1 MNIQIIVNDTHHDKC
16 FRELV
21 DQPVTALRGMTQQ
34 QADVLRDAFGINTIG
49 ELAELKAV
57 KWARA
62 IRTMA
67 TAEAEPTANVAKE
80 ALIDDAVEMTFPAS
94 DPVSIQSSITRI
106 EVPARITR
114 APPPSRRIT
123 RKPSAATHWGRE
135 GARRPA
141 RPDCPGFDRRA
152 RPGTAGPVCI
162 IGRKA
167 SPSRAS
173 TPVFGQAETHAG

>member
-34 QADVLRDAFGINTIG
+34 QADALRDVFGINTIG

-67 TAEAEPTANVAKE
+67 SAEAEPPGEKAKE
-80 ALIDDAVEMTFPAS
+80 TLIDDAVEMTFPAS

-106 EVPARITR
+106 EVAPDKVDASSDHQGAAAIEAHNRETIGKPAL
-114 APPPSRRIT
+114 
-123 RKPSAATHWGRE
+123 G
-135 GARRPA
+135 
-141 RPDCPGFDRRA
+141 PG
-152 RPGTAGPVCI
+152 GGKTAG
-162 IGRKA
+162 A
-167 SPSRAS
+167 A
-173 TPVFGQAETHAG
+173 

>member
-21 DQPVTALRGMTQQ
+21 DQPVTALRGMTEQ
-34 QADVLRDAFGINTIG
+34 QAAALRDAFGVTTIG

-67 TAEAEPTANVAKE
+67 SAEAEPNHKKAKE

-106 EVPARITR
+106 EVVPDKVDASSDHQGAAAIEAHNQET
-114 APPPSRRIT
+114 IGT
-123 RKPSAATHWGRE
+123 SALG
-135 GARRPA
+135 
-141 RPDCPGFDRRA
+141 PG
-152 RPGTAGPVCI
+152 GGKTAG
-162 IGRKA
+162 A
-167 SPSRAS
+167 A
-173 TPVFGQAETHAG
+173 

>member
-21 DQPVTALRGMTQQ
+21 SQPVTALRGITQQ
-34 QADVLRDAFGINTIG
+34 QADALRDAFGINTVG

-67 TAEAEPTANVAKE
+67 SAEAEPLDVVAKE
-80 ALIDDAVEMTFPAS
+80 TLMDDAVEMTFPAS

-106 EVPARITR
+106 EVPPEKVDASSDHQGAAAIEAHNQETLGSR
-114 APPPSRRIT
+114 AL
-123 RKPSAATHWGRE
+123 G
-135 GARRPA
+135 
-141 RPDCPGFDRRA
+141 PG
-152 RPGTAGPVCI
+152 GEKTAG
-162 IGRKA
+162 A
-167 SPSRAS
+167 A
-173 TPVFGQAETHAG
+173 

>member
-21 DQPVTALRGMTQQ
+21 DQPVTALRGMTRQ
-34 QADVLRDAFGINTIG
+34 QADALRDAFGINTIG

-67 TAEAEPTANVAKE
+67 SAEAEPTGEKAKE
-80 ALIDDAVEMTFPAS
+80 TLIDDAVEMTFPAS

-106 EVPARITR
+106 EVAPDKVDASSDHQGAAAIEAHNRETIGKPAL
-114 APPPSRRIT
+114 
-123 RKPSAATHWGRE
+123 G
-135 GARRPA
+135 
-141 RPDCPGFDRRA
+141 PG
-152 RPGTAGPVCI
+152 GEKTAG
-162 IGRKA
+162 A
-167 SPSRAS
+167 A
-173 TPVFGQAETHAG
+173 

>member
-67 TAEAEPTANVAKE
+67 SAEAEPSANVAKE

-106 EVPARITR
+106 EVPPEKVNASTDHQG
-114 APPPSRRIT
+114 
-123 RKPSAATHWGRE
+123 AAAIEAHNQEAIGCHAL
-135 GARRPA
+135 G
-141 RPDCPGFDRRA
+141 PGGDK
-152 RPGTAGPVCI
+152 TAG
-162 IGRKA
+162 A
-167 SPSRAS
+167 A
-173 TPVFGQAETHAG
+173 

>member
-21 DQPVTALRGMTQQ
+21 DQPVTALRGITQR
-34 QADVLRDAFGINTIG
+34 QADALRDAFGINTVG

-67 TAEAEPTANVAKE
+67 SAEAEPRDEVAKE
-80 ALIDDAVEMTFPAS
+80 TLMDDAVEMTFPAS

-106 EVPARITR
+106 EVPPEKVDASSDHQGAAAIEAHNQETIGSR
-114 APPPSRRIT
+114 AL
-123 RKPSAATHWGRE
+123 G
-135 GARRPA
+135 
-141 RPDCPGFDRRA
+141 PG
-152 RPGTAGPVCI
+152 GEKTAG
-162 IGRKA
+162 A
-167 SPSRAS
+167 A
-173 TPVFGQAETHAG
+173 